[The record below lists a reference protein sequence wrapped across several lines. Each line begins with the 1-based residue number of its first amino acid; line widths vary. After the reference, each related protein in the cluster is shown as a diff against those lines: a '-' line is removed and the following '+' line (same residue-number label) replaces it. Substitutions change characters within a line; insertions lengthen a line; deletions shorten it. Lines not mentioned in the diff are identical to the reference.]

1 MLEIPMVAAAILQN
15 EPAIVQQLER
25 LATAQIVVAVS
36 VAFIALS
43 VIAVALGL
51 LLAIRKL
58 VKTFDRTMAQINPRI
73 EPLLRSATRIGE
85 DAEDVSRDV
94 KERVSGVL
102 ETVDELN
109 ERLKTGAQ
117 AIEDRFKQF
126 GAVVEVVQSEAEE
139 LLLDAASTARGVH
152 TAAEV
157 LRSDKRARLSQPAE
171 DPDEDLFTD

>member
-1 MLEIPMVAAAILQN
+1 MITAILVQT
-15 EPAIVQQLER
+15 EPAVVQQLER

-43 VIAVALGL
+43 VIAVAVGL
-51 LLAIRKL
+51 LLAVRKL
-58 VKTFDRTMAQINPRI
+58 LKTFDRAVEQINPKI

-85 DAEDVSRDV
+85 DAEHVSQDV
-94 KERVSGVL
+94 KERVSEVL

-109 ERLKTGAQ
+109 DRLKTGAQ
-117 AIEDRFKQF
+117 AIEDRVRKF

-157 LRSDKRARLSQPAE
+157 LRSDKRARLSEPAA